1 MKKHIFLLFA
11 SIWALAGCGQIGTP
25 DLIEEDCVVSFNLV
39 GDISTS
45 DQPLTKASSDDLYYV
60 QIFRGSNS
68 FAFGVF
74 DNTNFSFNLKSG
86 SEKYR
91 IIVGMVKNGKT
102 HGGVAYDSQSN
113 RVGQSGTSSTFWLN
127 VNNSVYTN
135 YSYYYYPVN
144 QCYYNSFGTLKL
156 YSSSG
161 DAASFSS
168 DGRYFANYKFAKT
181 SSEYPSCDDWFYGE
195 INDYSPMGEYETLNV
210 ELKRV
215 GFQLKYEI
223 SGVTDGEV
231 TVKVYNNSKTF
242 IDNTTNTATYSS
254 NPVFYAF
261 KNAYDAWQYADDY
274 MENFT
279 LAVSW
284 LRGIGITEDYGT
296 KTIQLKRNC
305 LNNIKINMGSND
317 QNAGMNLTVEAENTI
332 GAENVTIPVQ

>member
-1 MKKHIFLLFA
+1 
-11 SIWALAGCGQIGTP
+11 
-25 DLIEEDCVVSFNLV
+25 
-39 GDISTS
+39 
-45 DQPLTKASSDDLYYV
+45 
-60 QIFRGSNS
+60 
-68 FAFGVF
+68 
-74 DNTNFSFNLKSG
+74 
-86 SEKYR
+86 
-91 IIVGMVKNGKT
+91 
-102 HGGVAYDSQSN
+102 
-113 RVGQSGTSSTFWLN
+113 
-127 VNNSVYTN
+127 
-135 YSYYYYPVN
+135 
-144 QCYYNSFGTLKL
+144 
-156 YSSSG
+156 
-161 DAASFSS
+161 
-168 DGRYFANYKFAKT
+168 
-181 SSEYPSCDDWFYGE
+181 
-195 INDYSPMGEYETLNV
+195 MGEYETLNV